1 MRREGGAAVLGAGGV
16 LALGAAAWLAFAWL
30 AAGVPPADVGDED
43 AWMYAS
49 YPAPTP
55 GGDDA

>member
-1 MRREGGAAVLGAGGV
+1 MRASDRKRLYP
-16 LALGAAAWLAFAWL
+16 ALGHLYP
-30 AAGVPPADVGDED
+30 AGTSMLADVGDED

-55 GGDDA
+55 GEDDA

>member
-1 MRREGGAAVLGAGGV
+1 MKAAIIAGIGVGGV